1 MSVTPAAGPTNQQ
14 TAEAQTAE
22 GQTAEGQTTEGQT
35 TEGQTAAGEVDVLD
49 VLVVGGGQ
57 AALAIGYYLRQAR
70 RRGTTGLRFAVLDA
84 NGEPGGAWTA
94 GWDTLQLFSPAGFSS
109 LPGWP
114 MPAWTGD
121 GNPSAAHVGAYLTA
135 YEDRYQLPVKRPV
148 RVRAVTRADHGF
160 DVVTDSGVW
169 RTRTLVNATGAWR
182 RPFWPSYPGMAHF
195 TGRQLHTVD
204 YLRAVDF
211 EGQTVVVV
219 GGGNSAA
226 QIAADLTR
234 RRHGRMV
241 WVTQR
246 PPRFLPDDVD
256 GRRLFEL
263 ATRRVRAGSAG
274 FGGADPDEQGVGGLG
289 DIVMVPPVLAARRRG
304 DLEAQPLFDR
314 LTASGA
320 AWDDPARELA
330 VDAIV
335 WCTGFRPD
343 LRHLTRLPLT
353 RRAGLPVTT
362 AALPSQSVDDP
373 ALFFL
378 GYGDWC
384 GLASATL
391 IGVGATARATV
402 DAVIDITEEQAA
414 GLQGRVSRRR

>member
-1 MSVTPAAGPTNQQ
+1 V
-14 TAEAQTAE
+14 
-22 GQTAEGQTTEGQT
+22 
-35 TEGQTAAGEVDVLD
+35 D

-57 AALAIGYYLRQAR
+57 AALAIGYYLQRAR
-70 RRGTTGLRFAVLDA
+70 RRGATGLTFALLDA
-84 NGEPGGAWTA
+84 TSEAGGAWTG
-94 GWDTLQLFSPAGFSS
+94 GWDNLRLFSPAGFSS

-121 GNPSAAHVGAYLTA
+121 GNPSAEHVRAYLAA
-135 YEDRYQLPVKRPV
+135 YEDRYQLPVHRPV
-148 RVRAVTRADHGF
+148 RVRTVAGADHGF

-182 RPFWPSYPGMAHF
+182 RPFWPSYPGMADF
-195 TGRQLHTVD
+195 AGQQLHTVD
-204 YLRAVDF
+204 YRRAADF

-226 QIAADLTR
+226 QIAADLTSR
-234 RRHGRMV
+234 RRGQTV
-241 WVTQR
+241 WTTQR
-246 PPRFLPDDVD
+246 PPRFMPDDVD
-256 GRRLFEL
+256 GRTLFEL
-263 ATRRVRAGSAG
+263 ATRRIRAATNPDSRGSAE
-274 FGGADPDEQGVGGLG
+274 ADEQGVGGLG

-304 DLEAQPLFDR
+304 DLEAQPVFDR
-314 LTASGA
+314 LTASGV
-320 AWDDPARELA
+320 AWDEPARELA

-343 LRHLTRLPLT
+343 LRHLARLPLT
-353 RRAGLPVTT
+353 RRAGLPVT
-362 AALPSQSVDDP
+362 AAELPSQSVDDP

-391 IGVGATARATV
+391 IGVGAVARATV
-402 DAVIDITEEQAA
+402 DAIIDMTPRQPA
-414 GLQGRVSRRR
+414 GPVDALQERVSRRR

>member
-1 MSVTPAAGPTNQQ
+1 MSATPEAGPTEQ
-14 TAEAQTAE
+14 
-22 GQTAEGQTTEGQT
+22 QTTEGRPL
-35 TEGQTAAGEVDVLD
+35 AADADVVDVM
-49 VLVVGGGQ
+49 VVGGGQ
-57 AALAIGYYLRQAR
+57 AALAVGYYLQRAR
-70 RRGTTGLRFAVLDA
+70 RQGATGLTFALLDA
-84 NGEPGGAWTA
+84 NREAGGAWTG

-114 MPAWTGD
+114 MPPWTGD
-121 GNPSAAHVGAYLTA
+121 GNPSGEHVRAYLAA
-135 YEDRYQLPVKRPV
+135 YEDRYQLPVHRPV
-148 RVRAVTRADHGF
+148 RVRTVARAEHGY

-182 RPFWPSYPGMAHF
+182 RPFWPSYPGMADF
-195 TGRQLHTVD
+195 AGRQLHSVD
-204 YLRAVDF
+204 YRRAADF

-226 QIAADLTR
+226 QIAADLTSR
-234 RRHGRMV
+234 RRGQTV
-241 WVTQR
+241 WMTQR

-256 GRRLFEL
+256 GRKLFEL
-263 ATRRVRAGSAG
+263 ATRRVRAATNSGTRGSVEA
-274 FGGADPDEQGVGGLG
+274 DEQGVGGLG

-304 DLEAQPLFDR
+304 DLEAQPVFDR
-314 LTASGA
+314 LTASGVA
-320 AWDDPARELA
+320 CDEPARELA

-343 LRHLTRLPLT
+343 LRHLARLSLT
-353 RRAGLPVTT
+353 RRAGLPVTAT
-362 AALPSQSVDDP
+362 ELPSQSVDDP

-391 IGVGATARATV
+391 IGVGAVARATV
-402 DAVIDITEEQAA
+402 DAIIDMTPQRPTGQTDTA
-414 GLQGRVSRRR
+414 GDGQSPALSRS